1 MSATKD
7 SIDNPSLNQQ
17 PSGEETKIDESL
29 ENIESQAD
37 DTQKDGTTDKV
48 KSTPLVLRIPK
59 TKKKSKRD
67 KGIYLNSM
75 ITKRI
80 AISVN
85 LIGRNIR
92 ENLEKIIVDEIEGK
106 CIAEGYI
113 KPGSVEIVTY
123 SSGVLKDDS
132 AIFDVVFTCNICLP
146 VEGMLIDC
154 IVRNVT
160 KAGIR
165 AETNE
170 DVSPVTIFIAR
181 DHHFSNE
188 LFAQVKE
195 DDDIRIRVIGQR
207 FELNDRSISVIGELV
222 DKTRKLKIQSGTT
235 KRKPKLIIQSEN

>member
-7 SIDNPSLNQQ
+7 SNDNPSITEQ
-17 PSGEETKIDESL
+17 PSGEETKDESL
-29 ENIESQAD
+29 ENTE
-37 DTQKDGTTDKV
+37 TQNVETTDKV
-48 KSTPLVLRIPK
+48 KPTPLVLKVPK
-59 TKKKSKRD
+59 TKKKSKRE
-67 KGIYLNSM
+67 KGIYLTSL
-75 ITKRI
+75 ITKKI

-85 LIGRNIR
+85 MIGRNIR
-92 ENLEKIIVDEIEGK
+92 ENLEKIIVDQVEGK

-113 KPGSVEIVTY
+113 KRESVEIVTY
-123 SSGVLKDDS
+123 SSGILKDDA

-154 IVRNVT
+154 LVKNVT

-170 DVSPVTIFIAR
+170 EISPVTIFIAR

-195 DDDIRIRVIGQR
+195 NDEIRIRVIGQR

-222 DKTRKLKIQSGTT
+222 DKSRKLKRQTGTT
-235 KRKPKLIIQSEN
+235 KRKPKLIIQGER

>member
-7 SIDNPSLNQQ
+7 SINNPSINQQ
-17 PSGEETKIDESL
+17 PSGEDKTKDESL
-29 ENIESQAD
+29 ENIVSQVNETKEDA
-37 DTQKDGTTDKV
+37 TTDKV
-48 KSTPLVLRIPK
+48 KPTPMVLKVPT

-67 KGIYLNSM
+67 KGIYVNSL
-75 ITKRI
+75 ITKKI

-85 LIGRNIR
+85 MIGRNIK
-92 ENLEKIIVDEIEGK
+92 ENLEKIIVEEIEGK

-113 KPGSVEIVTY
+113 KRDSVEIVTY
-123 SSGVLKDDS
+123 SSGVLKDDT
-132 AIFDVVFTCNICLP
+132 AIFDIVFTCKICLP

-154 IVRNVT
+154 VVRNVT

-195 DDDIRIRVIGQR
+195 GDDIRIRVIGQR
-207 FELNDRSISVIGELV
+207 FELYDKSISIIGELV
-222 DKTRKLKIQSGTT
+222 DKGRKIKKIWYNKT
-235 KRKPKLIIQSEN
+235 KT

>member
-7 SIDNPSLNQQ
+7 SIDNPSFIEQ
-17 PSGEETKIDESL
+17 PSGEETKKDESL
-29 ENIESQAD
+29 ENIE
-37 DTQKDGTTDKV
+37 TQQDETTDKV
-48 KSTPLVLRIPK
+48 KPTPLVLKVPR

-67 KGIYLNSM
+67 KGIYLTSL
-75 ITKRI
+75 ITKKI

-85 LIGRNIR
+85 MIGRNIR
-92 ENLEKIIVDEIEGK
+92 ENLEKIIIDEIEGK

-113 KPGSVEIVTY
+113 KRGSVEIVTY
-123 SSGVLKDDS
+123 SSGVLKDDT

-146 VEGMLIDC
+146 VEGMLINC
-154 IVRNVT
+154 VVRNVT

-170 DVSPVTIFIAR
+170 EVSPVTIFIAR

-195 DDDIRIRVIGQR
+195 QDDIKVRVIGQR
-207 FELNDRSISVIGELV
+207 FELNDLSISVIGELV
-222 DKTRKLKIQSGTT
+222 DKARNLKRHSGTS
-235 KRKPKLIIQSEN
+235 KRKPKLIIQGER

>member
-7 SIDNPSLNQQ
+7 SNDNLSITEQ
-17 PSGEETKIDESL
+17 PSGEEEMKDESL
-29 ENIESQAD
+29 ENTETQNIE
-37 DTQKDGTTDKV
+37 TTDKV
-48 KSTPLVLRIPK
+48 KPTPLVLKVPK
-59 TKKKSKRD
+59 TKKKSKRE
-67 KGIYLNSM
+67 KGIYLTSL
-75 ITKRI
+75 ITKKI

-85 LIGRNIR
+85 MIGRNIR
-92 ENLEKIIVDEIEGK
+92 ENLEKIIIDDVEGK

-113 KPGSVEIVTY
+113 KRGSVEIVTY
-123 SSGVLKDDS
+123 SSGVLKDDT

-154 IVRNVT
+154 LVKNVT

-195 DDDIRIRVIGQR
+195 NDEIRIRVIGQR

-222 DKTRKLKIQSGTT
+222 DKSRKLKRQSGTT
-235 KRKPKLIIQSEN
+235 KRKPKLIIQGEG

>member
-7 SIDNPSLNQQ
+7 SIKNPSFMEQ
-17 PSGEETKIDESL
+17 PSGEETKKDESL
-29 ENIESQAD
+29 ENIE
-37 DTQKDGTTDKV
+37 TQQVETTDKV
-48 KSTPLVLRIPK
+48 KPTPLVLKVPK

-67 KGIYLNSM
+67 KGIYLTSL
-75 ITKRI
+75 ITKKI

-85 LIGRNIR
+85 MIGRNIR

-113 KPGSVEIVTY
+113 KHGSVEILTY
-123 SSGVLKDDS
+123 SSGVLKDDT
-132 AIFDVVFTCNICLP
+132 AIFDVVFTCKICLP
-146 VEGMLIDC
+146 VEGMLINC
-154 IVRNVT
+154 VVRNVT

-195 DDDIRIRVIGQR
+195 GDDIRIRVIGQR

-222 DKTRKLKIQSGTT
+222 DKNRNLKKTQGLT
-235 KRKPKLIIQSEN
+235 KRKPKLIIQGEN

>member
-7 SIDNPSLNQQ
+7 SNDNLSITEQ
-17 PSGEETKIDESL
+17 PSGEEEMKDESL
-29 ENIESQAD
+29 ENTETQNIE
-37 DTQKDGTTDKV
+37 TTDKV
-48 KSTPLVLRIPK
+48 KPTPLVLKVPK
-59 TKKKSKRD
+59 TKKKSKRE
-67 KGIYLNSM
+67 KGIYLTSL
-75 ITKRI
+75 ITKKI

-85 LIGRNIR
+85 MIGRNIR
-92 ENLEKIIVDEIEGK
+92 ENLEKIIIDDVEGK

-113 KPGSVEIVTY
+113 KRGSVEIVTY
-123 SSGVLKDDS
+123 SSGVLKDDT

-154 IVRNVT
+154 LVKNVT

-195 DDDIRIRVIGQR
+195 NDEIRIRVIGQR

-222 DKTRKLKIQSGTT
+222 DKSRKLKRQSGTT
-235 KRKPKLIIQSEN
+235 KRKPKLIIQ

>member
-7 SIDNPSLNQQ
+7 SNDNLSITEQ
-17 PSGEETKIDESL
+17 PSGEEEMKDESL
-29 ENIESQAD
+29 ENTETQNIE
-37 DTQKDGTTDKV
+37 TTDKV
-48 KSTPLVLRIPK
+48 KPTPLVLKVPK
-59 TKKKSKRD
+59 TKKKSKRE
-67 KGIYLNSM
+67 KGIYLTSL
-75 ITKRI
+75 ITKKI

-85 LIGRNIR
+85 MIGRNIR
-92 ENLEKIIVDEIEGK
+92 ENLEKIIIDDVEGK

-113 KPGSVEIVTY
+113 KRGSVEIVTY
-123 SSGVLKDDS
+123 SSGVLKDDT

-154 IVRNVT
+154 LVKNVT

-195 DDDIRIRVIGQR
+195 NDEIRIRVIGQR

-222 DKTRKLKIQSGTT
+222 DKSRKLKRQSGTT
-235 KRKPKLIIQSEN
+235 KRKPKLIIQGER

>member
-7 SIDNPSLNQQ
+7 SIINLSLTEQ
-17 PSGEETKIDESL
+17 PSGEEIKKDESL
-29 ENIESQAD
+29 ENIESQAVETQQD
-37 DTQKDGTTDKV
+37 DTTDKV
-48 KSTPLVLRIPK
+48 KPTPLVLKVPK
-59 TKKKSKRD
+59 TKKKSKRE
-67 KGIYLNSM
+67 KGIYLTSL
-75 ITKRI
+75 ITKKI
-80 AISVN
+80 AVSVN

-92 ENLEKIIVDEIEGK
+92 ENLEKIIVEEIEGK

-113 KPGSVEIVTY
+113 KRGSVEIVTY
-123 SSGVLKDDS
+123 SSGVLKDDT

-170 DVSPVTIFIAR
+170 EVSPVTIFIAR

-195 DDDIRIRVIGQR
+195 DDDIRIRVIGKR
-207 FELNDRSISVIGELV
+207 FELNDPSISVIGELV
-222 DKTRKLKIQSGTT
+222 DKARKVKRQSGTT
-235 KRKPKLIIQSEN
+235 KRKPKLIIQSK